1 MKGLIIAFQIPLPA
15 PLCICFMYRFA
26 ARDFDSFTEQIVG
39 SFAVSEDPDDDDVAK
54 PKLAATAA
62 AADRTTASLK
72 QAIVACSGER
82 AGQDRISHN
91 RTPIQVKALYTEELT
106 LF

>member
-1 MKGLIIAFQIPLPA
+1 MLFKIRHPPLPA
-15 PLCICFMYRFA
+15 LLSISPNPFVA
-26 ARDFDSFTEQIVG
+26 WDFDSFTEQIVG
-39 SFAVSEDPDDDDVAK
+39 SFVVSEEEDDDDYVPK
-54 PKLAATAA
+54 PKPDAAA
-62 AADRTTASLK
+62 AADRTTATASLK